1 MTLDEILKEYYY
13 CGETKTI
20 EKEKQAI
27 LSWFKEQLPK
37 EQEESDFSEHY
48 IHRWQQGYNQCLKDT
63 LTNLTAKQGER

>member
-27 LSWFKEQLPK
+27 LSWILTDLLPK
-37 EQEESDFSEHY
+37 ERPAKE
-48 IHRWQQGYNQCLKDT
+48 IHIFIDGELYKILGYNQCLTDIK
-63 LTNLTAKQGER
+63 ERMK